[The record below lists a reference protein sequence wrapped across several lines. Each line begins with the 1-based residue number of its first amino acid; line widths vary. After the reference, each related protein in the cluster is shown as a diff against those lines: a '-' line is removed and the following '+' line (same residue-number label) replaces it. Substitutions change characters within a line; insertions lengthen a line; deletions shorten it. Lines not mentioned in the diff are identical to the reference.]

1 MDELQRARAEMW
13 MALAMV
19 VGIFAAAFYILL
31 YGG

>member
-1 MDELQRARAEMW
+1 MDELRSAKAEMW

>member
-1 MDELQRARAEMW
+1 MDELQRAKAEMW
-13 MALAMV
+13 IALAMV

>member
-1 MDELQRARAEMW
+1 MDELRRARAEMW

>member
-1 MDELQRARAEMW
+1 MDELQRAKAEMW
-13 MALAMV
+13 IALAIT